1 MKKFKIL
8 HVVMAKVWGGGEQYV
23 YDVSKEMQRQGHS
36 VFVLVDKSNCL
47 LQQRYAE
54 VATVVTANLYC
65 AAGLFSVNRIK
76 NEILNNNIDII
87 NCHSGHGVIFCL
99 VLASISSL
107 PAWFSGSNCAQSG
120 SRLTLQL
127 K

>member
-99 VLASISSL
+99 VLKFLTGRKMILFKHNAL
-107 PAWFSGSNCAQSG
+107 PAIV
-120 SRLTLQL
+120 T
-127 K
+127 

>member
-8 HVVMAKVWGGGEQYV
+8 HVVMARVWGGGEQYV
-23 YDVSKEMQRQGHS
+23 YDVCKEMQRQGHS

-54 VATVVTANLYC
+54 VATVITANLYC

-76 NEILNNNIDII
+76 NEIFNNNIDII

-99 VLASISSL
+99 VLK
-107 PAWFSGSNCAQSG
+107 F
-120 SRLTLQL
+120 LTGL
-127 K
+127 KDDII

>member
-65 AAGLFSVNRIK
+65 AAGLFSVSGFGMFLRRWIGLCMLLIC
-76 NEILNNNIDII
+76 ILMY
-87 NCHSGHGVIFCL
+87 C
-99 VLASISSL
+99 SS
-107 PAWFSGSNCAQSG
+107 
-120 SRLTLQL
+120 
-127 K
+127 